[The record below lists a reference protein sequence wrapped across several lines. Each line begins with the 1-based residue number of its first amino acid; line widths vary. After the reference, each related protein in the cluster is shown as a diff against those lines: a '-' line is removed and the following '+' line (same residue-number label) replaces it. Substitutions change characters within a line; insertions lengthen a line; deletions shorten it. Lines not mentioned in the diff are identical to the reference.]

1 MQAVEGARV
10 RLGAAIVAAAAT
22 LMIGGA
28 HAAAAPV
35 PKVVTFAVTPE
46 GTSGY
51 LMASAFSKVITEK
64 TPIKKVVFETFG
76 GAAGWPAR
84 MQTGEVNFAE
94 HCGFQ
99 QVHEAYFGLG
109 PFKSLGPQRNV
120 RNLATGYGL
129 AFGINMIDPGITTVQ
144 QLKGKTIFVQSVHTD
159 QRIAIEVIAKAAGL
173 EIGKDLKIISVR
185 SPQESIQGLLT
196 GRADGMMFGLIPGL
210 TEVQQARG
218 LHTISIPEKILDQV
232 LEAAPVWGTVT
243 IRPGQPPLK
252 PDKPVRTLQIMCG
265 TAAGAQNSDQTV
277 YDVTKAI
284 FDNLP
289 EWTSVHPLAKQ
300 WSLKTATQVFVAPYH
315 DGAIRY
321 YKEKGVWTPALEAK
335 QQALLAKK

>member
-1 MQAVEGARV
+1 MQGAKMKLA
-10 RLGAAIVAAAAT
+10 LGATVLATAAT
-22 LMIGGA
+22 LMIAGA
-28 HAAAAPV
+28 SASDQVA
-35 PKVVTFAVTPE
+35 KVITFAVTPE

-99 QVHEAYFGLG
+99 QVHEAYSGLG
-109 PFKSLGPQRNV
+109 PFKKLGPQHNV

-129 AFGINMIDPGITTVQ
+129 AFGINVMDDNIKTVQ
-144 QLKGKTIFVQSVHTD
+144 DLKGKTLFVQTTHTD
-159 QRIAIEVIAKAAGL
+159 QKIAMEVIAKEAGL
-173 EIGKDLKIISVR
+173 TIGKDLKIISVR

-196 GRADGMMFGLIPGL
+196 GRADGMVYGLVPGL
-210 TEVQQARG
+210 TEVQRSRG
-218 LHTISIPEKILDQV
+218 LHTIPVPDKILEKV
-232 LEAAPVWGTVT
+232 IEAAPVWGTVD
-243 IRPGQPPLK
+243 IRAGQPPLK
-252 PDKPVRTLQIMCG
+252 PEHPVHTLQILCG
-265 TAAGAQNSDQTV
+265 TAAGEQTNADTV
-277 YDVTKAI
+277 YQVTKAI

-289 EWTSVHPLAKQ
+289 EWTTVHPLAKQ
-300 WSLKTATQVFVAPYH
+300 WSLKKATQINVAPYH
-315 DGAIRY
+315 EGAIRY

-335 QQALLAKK
+335 QKALLAKK